1 MLTTPD
7 HVMTDRAV
15 AGTSKKSKPKLYYPS
30 WRSVLTETSETAKAK
45 HPEQWVNQSLTFQ
58 ATFSG
63 LEVLREVLTTRNL
76 ELLFAATPTFS
87 GEYMAGESLKTIM
100 SRFKSA
106 PIRPNEFYAV
116 FDLHACHYLEM
127 DEKLDQLLGFSP
139 EDFNVPSLMKNDA
152 YTHIFHVRDH
162 YHMLRW
168 ACLAQMMVASNMLV
182 WRSMEDQFRIRF
194 RVRTQKSSLASY
206 REHEYLTL
214 EKLCFLYNEQH
225 SNLVIPKLHID
236 KWLIYDRSEFEQVRP
251 TWISSIE
258 RQSILN
264 DVLYLL
270 NAGLLDFPVQYL
282 LYLQERSAV
291 DRNKAIAERLNDQ
304 ILRHAGIEA
313 QLDEQQIADCMA
325 KTIRP
330 RIAQAVNQ
338 WEHRKPHDLC
348 TVDSDIQAV
357 EAARSLG
364 LLPIPDRIRKILYK
378 NIMAF

>member
-1 MLTTPD
+1 M
-7 HVMTDRAV
+7 
-15 AGTSKKSKPKLYYPS
+15 
-30 WRSVLTETSETAKAK
+30 
-45 HPEQWVNQSLTFQ
+45 N
-58 ATFSG
+58 
-63 LEVLREVLTTRNL
+63 
-76 ELLFAATPTFS
+76 
-87 GEYMAGESLKTIM
+87 
-100 SRFKSA
+100 
-106 PIRPNEFYAV
+106 
-116 FDLHACHYLEM
+116 
-127 DEKLDQLLGFSP
+127 
-139 EDFNVPSLMKNDA
+139 
-152 YTHIFHVRDH
+152 
-162 YHMLRW
+162 
-168 ACLAQMMVASNMLV
+168 
-182 WRSMEDQFRIRF
+182 
-194 RVRTQKSSLASY
+194 
-206 REHEYLTL
+206 
-214 EKLCFLYNEQH
+214 
-225 SNLVIPKLHID
+225 PKLHID

-251 TWISSIE
+251 TWISTIE

-264 DVLYLL
+264 DLLYLL

-282 LYLQERSAV
+282 LYLQERSSV